1 MGMSSLLGSVLGSSL
16 SGLKPAKEFLQNSA
30 PKVSTAVN
38 SNSGLTGS
46 ASNGVV
52 RGNGNYVNTFRAY
65 GYLDSTEFD
74 PAISGYVHV
83 FMTRPSMNTNSK
95 YINLIQ
101 GQGMPLVPIITSLC
115 KGFPE
120 NDYAGSSSLG
130 WENYIGRGIKYGKG
144 LELEMEPTFS
154 LEFNETQDLLV
165 TRIHTDWM
173 QYIYDITMG
182 KKSRSPQ
189 MFARNTIDYAV
200 SFFVF
205 LTKPDGK
212 TITYWSK
219 YTGVFPEGISTS
231 GFAGQKSQHSIA
243 PVTINYTAT
252 AREIMKVEVLQ
263 DFIAAATNSATG
275 DILDGAAMQSR
286 PLFNGTGRGKLD
298 HNELRFR
305 GFKNVGITNTGESLQ
320 LVYY

>member
-1 MGMSSLLGSVLGSSL
+1 MGMSGLLGSVLGSSL

-30 PKVSTAVN
+30 PKTSTTVN

-46 ASNGVV
+46 AANGVV
-52 RGNGNYVNTFRAY
+52 RGNGNYINAFRAY
-65 GYLDSTEFD
+65 GYLDGTEFD

-154 LEFNETQDLLV
+154 LEFNETKELLV
-165 TRIHTDWM
+165 THIHTDWM
-173 QYIYDITMG
+173 QYMYDISMG

-189 MFARNTIDYAV
+189 MFAQNIIDYAV

-205 LTKPDGK
+205 LTEPDGK

-219 YTGVFPEGISTS
+219 YTGAFPEGISTS
-231 GFAGQKSQHSIA
+231 AFAGQKSQHSIA

-252 AREIMKVEVLQ
+252 AREIMKVEILQ
-263 DFIAAATNSATG
+263 DFISVATNSATSN
-275 DILDGAAMQSR
+275 ILDGNALHNR
-286 PLFNGTGRGKLD
+286 PFFNGQGQGRLD

-305 GFKNVGITNTGESLQ
+305 SFKNVGIANNGNKLQ
-320 LVYY
+320 LIYY